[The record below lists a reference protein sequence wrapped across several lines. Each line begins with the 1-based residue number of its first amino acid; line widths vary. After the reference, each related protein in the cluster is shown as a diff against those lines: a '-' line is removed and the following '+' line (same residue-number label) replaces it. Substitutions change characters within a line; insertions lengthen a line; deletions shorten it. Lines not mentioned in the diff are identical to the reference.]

1 MSRKASPRSLSE
13 ADHAELVLRSRSQ
26 SLEHR
31 HVVRAA
37 VVLDWA
43 DGRTIQASADHL
55 GIGTTA
61 VKKWR
66 SRYGSLGIA
75 GLADEPRPGRPRTID
90 AATRARVIETACA
103 RPKDGSTRWS
113 QRRIAKECGV
123 SQSRVRD
130 ILAEERLRPHKTEY
144 WCGKPTDPEF
154 ESKMLAIVGLYMDP
168 PENALVLCVDEKT
181 QIQALDRTQPVLDMR
196 PNRPRRLTATYT
208 RHGTVSLIAAFAV
221 HTGQVTAR
229 TMERNDG
236 DNFLAFLKAIYR
248 ANPRRHLHVILDN
261 LAVHKTPAVKEWLS
275 HRRRITLHFT
285 PTYSSWLNQ
294 VEIWFGILTRDV
306 VKGGVWHSA
315 DQLRKQLMQY
325 VREYGG
331 KRAHPFSWTYAGSS
345 HPHQ

>member
-1 MSRKASPRSLSE
+1 MSRKASLCRLSE
-13 ADHAELVLRSRSQ
+13 NDRVELVLRFRSQ

-31 HVVRAA
+31 HVVRAG

-43 DGRTIQASADHL
+43 DGRTIQASAEHL
-55 GIGTTA
+55 GIGVTA

-66 SRYGSLGIA
+66 SRYGSLGPA
-75 GLADEPRPGRPRTID
+75 GLSDEPRPGRPRRID
-90 AATRARVIETACA
+90 AASRARVIETACA
-103 RPKDGSTRWS
+103 KPKDGCTRWS

-130 ILAEERLRPHKTEY
+130 ILAEAQLHPHKTEY

-154 ESKMLAIVGLYMDP
+154 EAKMLAIVGLYMDP

-181 QIQALDRTQPVLDMR
+181 GIQALDRTQPVLDMR
-196 PNRPRRLTATYT
+196 SGNPKRLTATYT
-208 RHGTVSLIAAFAV
+208 RHGTVSLIAALAV

-236 DNFLAFLKAIYR
+236 ENFLKFLKAVYR
-248 ANPRRHLHVILDN
+248 ANPGKQIHVILDN
-261 LAVHKTPAVKEWLS
+261 LAVHKTPAVAEWLS
-275 HRRRITLHFT
+275 DRRRIALHFT

-306 VKGGVWHSA
+306 VKGGVWHSTA
-315 DQLRKQLMQY
+315 HLRKQLMQY
-325 VREYGG
+325 VRDYSSR
-331 KRAHPFSWTYAGSS
+331 RAHPFSWTYTGPARAE
-345 HPHQ
+345 Q